1 MRRGLVM
8 VGVAIVGVTVGAQAP
23 WIATG
28 VAVGFLAGYVVG
40 AIHATRGEFDP
51 AEDPDV
57 PAHSDPGPEYPE
69 GLRQGR
75 FGRRDEVEVTRFGGR
90 P

>member
-57 PAHSDPGPEYPE
+57 PAGLPG
-69 GLRQGR
+69 GR
-75 FGRRDEVEVTRFGGR
+75 FGRRDKVEVTRFGGR